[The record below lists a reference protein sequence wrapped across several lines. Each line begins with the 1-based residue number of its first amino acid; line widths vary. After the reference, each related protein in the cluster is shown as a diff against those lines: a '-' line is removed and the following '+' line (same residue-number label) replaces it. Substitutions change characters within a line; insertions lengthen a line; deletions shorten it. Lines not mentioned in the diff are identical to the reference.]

1 MADFKQAFAHTL
13 RFEDSTLS
21 GEVTVDAGGRTRF
34 GIAERF
40 HPELSDSFFCGDTDE
55 ALAEAERIEES
66 EYWRPLS
73 LAGVLGQDVANKV
86 FDMAVN
92 MGVRQA
98 AVFAQRAANA
108 LLADGSADAAASVG
122 GGNAGAAPSD
132 AMRLVEDGMIGPQTL
147 AAINR
152 LDPGRYLKILR
163 ELSAEFYRHIAS
175 INPVQAKNLSGWLR
189 RAKA

>member
-1 MADFKQAFAHTL
+1 MADFRNAFINTL
-13 RFEDSTLS
+13 KFEDATLS
-21 GEVTVDAGGRTRF
+21 GKVTVDAGGRTRF

-40 HPELSDSFFCGDTDE
+40 HPDLGDSFFCGTVEE
-55 ALAEAERIEES
+55 ALAEAERIEQS
-66 EYWRPLS
+66 EYWAPLA
-73 LAGVLGQDVANKV
+73 LAEVSSQEIANKL

-108 LLADGSADAAASVG
+108 LLADGMADAAASVKG
-122 GGNAGAAPSD
+122 SNAGAGGSAAS
-132 AMRLVEDGMIGPQTL
+132 RLVEDGVIGPCTL

-152 LDPGRYLKILR
+152 IDRDRYLKVLR

-175 INPVQAKNLSGWLR
+175 IHPAQAKNLVGWLR
-189 RAKA
+189 RAEA